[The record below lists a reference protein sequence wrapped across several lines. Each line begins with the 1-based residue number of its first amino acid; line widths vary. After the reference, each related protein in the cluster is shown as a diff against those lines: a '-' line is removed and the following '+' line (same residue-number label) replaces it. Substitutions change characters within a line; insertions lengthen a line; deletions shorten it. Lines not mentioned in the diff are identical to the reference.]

1 MKQRKIMLKTIEDAK
16 KFVNASMKCDFDI
29 DVFYNRVVIDA
40 KSILGV
46 MSLDLTQILTVEYT
60 GEDAEEAPYT
70 STSSTQ
76 QPSST
81 TLHHFLPLVCL

>member
-1 MKQRKIMLKTIEDAK
+1 MI
-16 KFVNASMKCDFDI
+16 
-29 DVFYNRVVIDA
+29 VFTHEHSYHLLVHYMARR
-40 KSILGV
+40 
-46 MSLDLTQILTVEYT
+46 
-60 GEDAEEAPYT
+60 DAEEAPYT